1 MLMAAF
7 IAVAAFAAGPE
18 KRDLKA
24 LNTAAVVKSLAKKQL
39 PIANAVS
46 RQSSV
51 RKAPRRAQGLVTP
64 PESAVAET
72 YYTASGQ
79 LLVYGSSGWQDG
91 TPESIQVIVD
101 GSDIYIAGL
110 AYWVPNAWIK
120 GTIDG
125 TTATFPAAQQ
135 VDEDESYPEWIS
147 GSNDGETVCDLVFN
161 FDQEAG
167 VLECVTTYIGECA
180 AEDAFSVYAYWNKPT
195 FTKEKPAAPEVVVL
209 PSGVEVVEYV
219 MTYNS
224 GSKPINV
231 AVDGNDVYFQGMS
244 QYCPNAWVK
253 GTKSDNTV
261 TFPAMQYM
269 GEYGSYGS
277 SYFFYNGETVFTY
290 DPEADTYSA
299 EGQVFGVLA
308 DTYYDGNYTDPVLSP
323 VVEKAVMPANPQIT
337 GIEDSS
343 WGKIVEFNIPLL
355 DVDGDPILGSKLSYK
370 IYTDIEHEITPLT
383 FTPETHTKLTENITE
398 IPYGFTEEYDFYST
412 YIYLNELYSEDWNK
426 IGIQSIYY
434 GGGET
439 NATEIQWFDIK
450 PYKVLD
456 FTFNFNEMDVPV
468 SATGVTD
475 GDITEETTLTEGDV
489 SLTIST
495 STTSTPNRYWSTTAG
510 PQLRVYGGT
519 LTFSA
524 PEGYVIAKIVFN
536 HNGKWGAGNSADSGE
551 ITNDADAKAATW
563 TGSAQTVVV
572 TIAANSQ
579 INSIDVTLEA
589 NVEELVVLPEG
600 VEAEAWAIEGFYNEG
615 NEGIDV
621 FRATEVAFDG
631 TDIYVKGLPYYFED
645 SWLKGT
651 ISEGIAT
658 FPSGQ
663 FVGEDEYGQEFM
675 IGSDGTD
682 FCDIQYAYDADT
694 KTLTQVTPY
703 ILESK
708 SKSGLDEE
716 GELTYWGFW
725 EVSYLHAGAPIT
737 AEVVEV
743 PEGLETESYVF
754 KASCLEEGE
763 EEWEEY
769 EYQMQIG
776 FDGNDVYFNGFSD
789 NTDNMW
795 AKGVLS
801 EDGKTVTIPA
811 SQYLGYISTLF
822 GVYDY
827 YLTAFNTDFE
837 DIVLNYDAE
846 TNTFST
852 EQPVVLNGS
861 MFVLYPYQTFTGV
874 TITKLEEFATTPA
887 DPSIEG
893 YKFEGT
899 SYPYVN
905 FNVPAVDVDGNVI
918 LGSKLYYTVW
928 VVKDGEVQPFTVT
941 AADYRDVTEDMVEIP
956 YTYDDNYDIYKG
968 GSRFYIN
975 PTDEVANW
983 INFGIQSIYYGGG
996 ERHESNI
1003 VWAFNENV
1011 TVGES
1016 LYATYVAPVDVDF
1029 TGAAVSAYAVTVN
1042 GKYAHLEPVTA
1053 VPAGTAVV
1061 VKAEAAGTYP
1071 VIITADAT
1079 LSTPN
1084 ELVAAT
1090 ENVVA
1095 DGTQYIL
1102 ADGAEGIGFYKAT
1115 PETTI
1120 AAGKGYIVKTSSVK
1134 AFYGFDSDD
1143 ATGIAGINVSDEN
1156 AVIYNVAGQR
1166 LSKAVKGINIING
1179 KKVLK

>member
-1 MLMAAF
+1 MKKFTLMLMAAF

-450 PYKVLD
+450 PYKVW
-456 FTFNFNEMDVPV
+456 TSP
-468 SATGVTD
+468 
-475 GDITEETTLTEGDV
+475 
-489 SLTIST
+489 ST
-495 STTSTPNRYWSTTAG
+495 STRWMCLY
-510 PQLRVYGGT
+510 QL
-519 LTFSA
+519 
-524 PEGYVIAKIVFN
+524 
-536 HNGKWGAGNSADSGE
+536 
-551 ITNDADAKAATW
+551 
-563 TGSAQTVVV
+563 
-572 TIAANSQ
+572 
-579 INSIDVTLEA
+579 LE
-589 NVEELVVLPEG
+589 LPM
-600 VEAEAWAIEGFYNEG
+600 AILQ
-615 NEGIDV
+615 
-621 FRATEVAFDG
+621 
-631 TDIYVKGLPYYFED
+631 K
-645 SWLKGT
+645 
-651 ISEGIAT
+651 
-658 FPSGQ
+658 
-663 FVGEDEYGQEFM
+663 
-675 IGSDGTD
+675 
-682 FCDIQYAYDADT
+682 
-694 KTLTQVTPY
+694 
-703 ILESK
+703 
-708 SKSGLDEE
+708 
-716 GELTYWGFW
+716 
-725 EVSYLHAGAPIT
+725 
-737 AEVVEV
+737 
-743 PEGLETESYVF
+743 
-754 KASCLEEGE
+754 
-763 EEWEEY
+763 
-769 EYQMQIG
+769 
-776 FDGNDVYFNGFSD
+776 
-789 NTDNMW
+789 
-795 AKGVLS
+795 
-801 EDGKTVTIPA
+801 
-811 SQYLGYISTLF
+811 
-822 GVYDY
+822 
-827 YLTAFNTDFE
+827 
-837 DIVLNYDAE
+837 
-846 TNTFST
+846 
-852 EQPVVLNGS
+852 
-861 MFVLYPYQTFTGV
+861 
-874 TITKLEEFATTPA
+874 KL
-887 DPSIEG
+887 
-893 YKFEGT
+893 
-899 SYPYVN
+899 
-905 FNVPAVDVDGNVI
+905 
-918 LGSKLYYTVW
+918 L
-928 VVKDGEVQPFTVT
+928 
-941 AADYRDVTEDMVEIP
+941 
-956 YTYDDNYDIYKG
+956 
-968 GSRFYIN
+968 
-975 PTDEVANW
+975 
-983 INFGIQSIYYGGG
+983 
-996 ERHESNI
+996 
-1003 VWAFNENV
+1003 
-1011 TVGES
+1011 
-1016 LYATYVAPVDVDF
+1016 
-1029 TGAAVSAYAVTVN
+1029 
-1042 GKYAHLEPVTA
+1042 
-1053 VPAGTAVV
+1053 
-1061 VKAEAAGTYP
+1061 
-1071 VIITADAT
+1071 
-1079 LSTPN
+1079 
-1084 ELVAAT
+1084 
-1090 ENVVA
+1090 
-1095 DGTQYIL
+1095 
-1102 ADGAEGIGFYKAT
+1102 
-1115 PETTI
+1115 
-1120 AAGKGYIVKTSSVK
+1120 
-1134 AFYGFDSDD
+1134 
-1143 ATGIAGINVSDEN
+1143 
-1156 AVIYNVAGQR
+1156 
-1166 LSKAVKGINIING
+1166 
-1179 KKVLK
+1179 

>member
-1 MLMAAF
+1 MKKFTLMLMAAF

-110 AYWVPNAWIK
+110 AYWVEEAWIK

-209 PSGVEVVEYV
+209 PEGVEAKEYV
-219 MTYNS
+219 MTYDD
-224 GSKPINV
+224 GSTPVKV

-244 QYCPNAWVK
+244 SYCSEAWVK
-253 GTKSDNTV
+253 GTKGEDNTV

-269 GEYGSYGS
+269 GEYAGLT

-290 DPEADTYSA
+290 DPETDTYTA
-299 EGQVFGVLA
+299 EGQVFGVLGSQ
-308 DTYYDGNYTDPVLSP
+308 YYDGNYTNPVISP
-323 VVEKAVMPANPQIT
+323 VTEKAVMPANPAIT
-337 GIEDSS
+337 ALTNGNYGWYID
-343 WGKIVEFNIPLL
+343 FNVPLQ
-355 DVDGDPILGSKLSYK
+355 DVNGDPILASKLTYI
-370 IYTDIEHEITPLT
+370 IYTDVEKEVAPLT
-383 FTPETHTKLTENITE
+383 FTPATHTRLTENLTE
-398 IPYGFTEEYDFYST
+398 IPYGFTEQYDIYADE
-412 YIYLNELYSEDWNK
+412 IYLNDLFSEDWNK

-450 PYKVLD
+450 PYETLATFD
-456 FTFNFNEMDVPV
+456 FNKMDVPV

-475 GDITEETTLTEGDV
+475 GDITEETTLEEGNV
-489 SLTIST
+489 ALTIST
-495 STTSTPNRYWSTTAG
+495 NNGGSTPNRYWSTTAG

-524 PEGYVIAKIVFN
+524 AEGYVIAKIVFN

-572 TIAANSQ
+572 TIAANTQ
-579 INSIDVTLEA
+579 INSIDVILAKDVATQTVVVSEA
-589 NVEELVVLPEG
+589 G
-600 VEAEAWAIEGFYNEG
+600 
-615 NEGIDV
+615 
-621 FRATEVAFDG
+621 
-631 TDIYVKGLPYYFED
+631 
-645 SWLKGT
+645 
-651 ISEGIAT
+651 
-658 FPSGQ
+658 
-663 FVGEDEYGQEFM
+663 
-675 IGSDGTD
+675 
-682 FCDIQYAYDADT
+682 
-694 KTLTQVTPY
+694 
-703 ILESK
+703 
-708 SKSGLDEE
+708 
-716 GELTYWGFW
+716 
-725 EVSYLHAGAPIT
+725 
-737 AEVVEV
+737 
-743 PEGLETESYVF
+743 
-754 KASCLEEGE
+754 
-763 EEWEEY
+763 
-769 EYQMQIG
+769 
-776 FDGNDVYFNGFSD
+776 
-789 NTDNMW
+789 
-795 AKGVLS
+795 
-801 EDGKTVTIPA
+801 
-811 SQYLGYISTLF
+811 
-822 GVYDY
+822 
-827 YLTAFNTDFE
+827 
-837 DIVLNYDAE
+837 
-846 TNTFST
+846 
-852 EQPVVLNGS
+852 
-861 MFVLYPYQTFTGV
+861 
-874 TITKLEEFATTPA
+874 
-887 DPSIEG
+887 
-893 YKFEGT
+893 
-899 SYPYVN
+899 
-905 FNVPAVDVDGNVI
+905 
-918 LGSKLYYTVW
+918 
-928 VVKDGEVQPFTVT
+928 
-941 AADYRDVTEDMVEIP
+941 
-956 YTYDDNYDIYKG
+956 
-968 GSRFYIN
+968 
-975 PTDEVANW
+975 
-983 INFGIQSIYYGGG
+983 
-996 ERHESNI
+996 
-1003 VWAFNENV
+1003 
-1011 TVGES
+1011 
-1016 LYATYVAPVDVDF
+1016 YATVVAEQALDF
-1029 TGAAVSAYAVTVN
+1029 TGLDVQAFTCEAKETYV
-1042 GKYAHLEPVTA
+1042 HLEPITI

-1061 VKAEAAGTYP
+1061 VKAAAGSYDVP
-1071 VIITADAT
+1071 VTTEAGAEQYND
-1079 LSTPN
+1079 
-1084 ELVAAT
+1084 LVAAA
-1090 ENVVA
+1090 EAFVA

-1102 ADGAEGIGFYKAT
+1102 ADGAEGVGFYKAT

-1134 AFYGFDSDD
+1134 AFYGFDADD
-1143 ATGIAGINVSDEN
+1143 ATGISGINVADEN

-1166 LSKAVKGINIING
+1166 LSKAQKGINIING